1 MKFIEK
7 CIMKLE
13 HVIIRDES
21 NCERLRTMD
30 LTYLSSTKIQ
40 FTSTEDLHSSYIHMR
55 GSDPRSMNYGLSS
68 SQLHLFVVLAKT

>member
-1 MKFIEK
+1 MHNETGTSSFGTNQIVNGLDQN
-7 CIMKLE
+7 IG
-13 HVIIRDES
+13 
-21 NCERLRTMD
+21 

-68 SQLHLFVVLAKT
+68 SQLHLFVVLAKR